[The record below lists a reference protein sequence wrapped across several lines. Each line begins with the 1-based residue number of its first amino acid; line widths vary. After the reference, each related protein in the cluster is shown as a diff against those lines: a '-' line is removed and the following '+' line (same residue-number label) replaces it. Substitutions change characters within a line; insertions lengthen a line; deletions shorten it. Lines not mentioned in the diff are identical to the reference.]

1 MFNKIAFSFLL
12 LFCAYGL
19 IAQVDNDVDLLIKD
33 YIELVRKE
41 VYSTSLG
48 KDFFNENNAEDIL
61 ISLDKYYN
69 DTLAKVRY
77 KTFYL
82 TYKTAYKSDSKILRE
97 EAVSRL
103 VQGLKDEDSGNV
115 GSVANWLTNFN
126 ANDFNE
132 EAKDSLKRALRE
144 QKSYLDRIIKIV
156 AFVGLSDQIEYLKSN
171 LQNGIYKSN
180 KEVWAA
186 HLALARLEVEN
197 EVDFCVDLVKKQ
209 TVNDD
214 LIYELVPDLIYI
226 RNKKAINYLNLI
238 LQDKSKKCYSSNP
251 ENSVKIACGY
261 RVMEFLAPILI
272 DFPLEIDSTG
282 DLIVEDYE
290 EALKITRDWLSEN
303 INDLDIDR
311 NSY

>member
-1 MFNKIAFSFLL
+1 MFNKITFSLL
-12 LFCAYGL
+12 LISCTYTLF
-19 IAQVDNDVDLLIKD
+19 AQVDNNVESQIED
-33 YIELVRKE
+33 YMELVRTE

-48 KDFFNENNAEDIL
+48 KEFFSNNAEDIL
-61 ISLDKYYN
+61 VSLDRYYN
-69 DTLAKVRY
+69 DTLAKIRY
-77 KTFYL
+77 KAFYL
-82 TYKTAYKSDSKILRE
+82 TYKAAYKSNSKKIKE
-97 EAVSRL
+97 DGVFRL
-103 VQGLKDEDSGNV
+103 IQGLKDEDSGNV
-115 GSVANWLTNFN
+115 GSVANWLTNFK
-126 ANDFNE
+126 ASDFNE
-132 EAKDSLKRALRE
+132 EAKDSLKRVLRE

-197 EVDFCVDLVKKQ
+197 EVEFCVDLVKNQ

-214 LIYELVPDLIYI
+214 LVYELVPDLIYI

-251 ENSVKIACGY
+251 ENPVNIACGY
-261 RVMEFLAPILI
+261 RVMEFLAPIII
-272 DFPLEIDSTG
+272 DFPLEVDSMG
-282 DLIVEDYE
+282 DLIADDYE

-303 INDLDIDR
+303 IDDLDIDR

>member
-1 MFNKIAFSFLL
+1 MFKKNAFSFLL
-12 LFCAYGL
+12 IFCTFTL
-19 IAQVDNDVDLLIKD
+19 IAQVDNNVESQIED
-33 YIELVRKE
+33 YMELVRTE
-41 VYSTSLG
+41 VYSPSLN
-48 KDFFNENNAEDIL
+48 KEFFSNNSADDIL
-61 ISLDKYYN
+61 ISLNRYYN

-77 KTFYL
+77 KAFYL
-82 TYKTAYKSDSKILRE
+82 TYKTTFKSNSKELKE
-97 EAVSRL
+97 NAVLRL

-115 GSVANWLTNFN
+115 GGIANWLTNFN
-126 ANDFNE
+126 ASDFNE
-132 EAKDSLKRALRE
+132 EAKDSLKKVLRE

-156 AFVGLSDQIEYLKSN
+156 GFVDLRDQIEYLKSN

-180 KEVWAA
+180 KVIWAA

-197 EVDFCVDLVKKQ
+197 EVDFCVDMVKKQ
-209 TVNDD
+209 SVNDD

-251 ENSVKIACGY
+251 ENPVKIACGY
-261 RVMEFLAPILI
+261 RVMEFLAPIII

-282 DLIVEDYE
+282 DLIVDDYE
-290 EALKITRDWLSEN
+290 EALKITRDWMNEN
-303 INDLDIDR
+303 IDDLEIDI

>member
-1 MFNKIAFSFLL
+1 MFKQITFSFLL
-12 LFCAYGL
+12 LFCTYSI

-33 YIELVRKE
+33 YMELVRKE
-41 VYSTSLG
+41 VYSTSLS
-48 KDFFNENNAEDIL
+48 KEFFSNNNAEEIL
-61 ISLDKYYN
+61 NSLNRYYN

-77 KTFYL
+77 KAFYL
-82 TYKTAYKSDSKILRE
+82 AYKTANKSDSKELKE
-97 EAVSRL
+97 DAVCRL

-115 GSVANWLTNFN
+115 GGVATWLTNFN

-132 EAKDSLKRALRE
+132 EAKDSLKRVLRE

-197 EVDFCVDLVKKQ
+197 EVDFCVDMVKKQ

-251 ENSVKIACGY
+251 ENPVNIACGY
-261 RVMEFLAPILI
+261 RVMEFLAPIII
-272 DFPLEIDSTG
+272 DFPLEVDSTG
-282 DLIVEDYE
+282 DLIADDYE
-290 EALKITRDWLSEN
+290 EALKITRDWLNEN
-303 INDLDIDR
+303 IDRLDINR